1 MNRKQRRA
9 AVKEAR
15 KNGDTDLAEKT
26 ALFSSLPDHCLA
38 CTKPFDKTDRK
49 QVMSWN
55 VVVREEK
62 KVVRLYCPDCWGKAQ
77 NVVKTIESEQ
87 GEVSED

>member
-9 AVKEAR
+9 AVKEAK
-15 KNGDTDLAEKT
+15 KNGNTDLAEKT

-38 CTKPFDKTDRK
+38 CTKPFDKKDKK
-49 QVMSWN
+49 QVMSWS

-62 KVVRLYCPDCWGKAQ
+62 KVVRLYCPDCWQKAK
-77 NVVKTIESEQ
+77 NIVKTIEDEQ
-87 GEVSED
+87 GGSNED

>member
-9 AVKEAR
+9 AVKEA
-15 KNGDTDLAEKT
+15 KKSGDTELAEKT
-26 ALFSSLPDHCLA
+26 ALFSSLPDRCSA
-38 CTKPFDKTDRK
+38 CTKAFDKTDRD
-49 QVMSWN
+49 QVMNWS

-62 KVVRLYCPDCWGKAQ
+62 KLVRLYCPDCWGKAQ
-77 NVVKTIESEQ
+77 NIVKAIESQQ